1 MSADDADVS
10 PDGGEVATP
19 GERPSAQEAAV
30 GPPSDREMPL
40 TEHIEE
46 LMRRLAVVLGVGGLV
61 TLLLYPGGDL
71 LGATAGVQVPTA
83 LEMIDLLWNRHIP
96 GAPELVDRRP
106 RVYGPLELVLTELK
120 VATLGGLLV
129 GLPLLVYETYLFM
142 RPGLYR
148 RERRYYLAAVPTSL
162 VLAVVGMVFA
172 HVVVLPVIFA
182 YFTTYT
188 TGTAVIAFGLKET
201 FNLIILLMAYNAVI
215 FQIPLFI
222 LLAIMMDLVTA
233 RWLRRRRLI
242 FWGSFLGLSFLVSP
256 DPTGMA
262 PLLIAATMIALF
274 ELTLGGLRWT
284 GQ

>member
-1 MSADDADVS
+1 MSGDDADVS
-10 PDGGEVATP
+10 PDGGEVATA
-19 GERPSAQEAAV
+19 GERTSVQESQL

-46 LMRRLAVVLGVGGLV
+46 LMRRLAVVLGVGGVV
-61 TLLLYPGGDL
+61 TLILYPGGDL
-71 LGATAGVQVPTA
+71 FTAAVGVQMPTA

-129 GLPLLVYETYLFM
+129 GLPLVVYETYLFM
-142 RPGLYR
+142 RPGLYQK
-148 RERRYYLAAVPTSL
+148 ERRYYLAAVPTSL

-182 YFTTYT
+182 YFTAYT

-233 RWLRRRRLI
+233 QWLRRRRLI
-242 FWGSFLGLSFLVSP
+242 FWGSFLGLAFLVSP

>member
-1 MSADDADVS
+1 MSGDDADVS

-19 GERPSAQEAAV
+19 GERTSAQESEL

-46 LMRRLAVVLGVGGLV
+46 LMRRLAVVLGVGGVV
-61 TLLLYPGGDL
+61 TLILYPGGDL
-71 LGATAGVQVPTA
+71 FTAAIGVQMPTA

-129 GLPLLVYETYLFM
+129 GLPLVVYETYLFM
-142 RPGLYR
+142 RPGLYP

-182 YFTTYT
+182 YFTAYT

-201 FNLIILLMAYNAVI
+201 FNLIILLMAYNAII

-233 RWLRRRRLI
+233 QWLRRRRLI